1 MNGVRKFAIIAVL
14 SGLTALNV
22 IPYKTFAYDIPLKKQ
37 TIKENSFQF
46 DHKTAQVNPQS
57 VANYPCDNFSINAE
71 DKISPDVPKTEEEKK
86 QFELAN
92 PPNPGLV
99 TYNYLYRSGDVPD
112 AARLARVYGVKPEDW
127 NEHRTPGFIVNGRKV
142 YLRWFRNQYS
152 VVDYEYKF
160 VAECYQKPEKP
171 KNKNEL
177 TLTKA
182 TTTDAQSVTVDYTI
196 EISDQEEAS
205 QPIHFEIYRSPVED
219 AAPATQ
225 KIGEQDIS
233 DPTLLSSGK
242 HNVKLIS
249 GTDLKPNTAFPYV
262 VVVAT
267 YNGKKSTT
275 YFQKWMLGAI
285 SHGFNRYDYIAPTW
299 LARYAAGKVSD
310 HFVIPDWEI
319 LMAEKLKSID
329 KYDDVIEF
337 NWTSTSGTSKP
348 GLATEAGTKLREK
361 ILDWISIHRKQHTGD
376 VVDIHLIGHSR
387 GTVVVTQALVDLV
400 TQLREIHL
408 GSYIQL
414 TLLDPHPA
422 NNKLEQA
429 TYDLGNNPNN
439 MKSLWDNISSGSPL
453 RAWISFPNPFIPTI
467 VEFQEYV
474 NESKM
479 ATINFQNAADDP
491 AVEIP
496 SGVKKI
502 DIWYQKTLAD
512 NLVESPDEEWMI
524 NLWGLKDNAI
534 HNNSGVPIELGKN
547 LFDLTTG
554 ANVKPAIGHNEVP
567 DVYEKQV
574 VETGNLNRS
583 E

>member
-37 TIKENSFQF
+37 KIKENSFQF

-112 AARLARVYGVKPEDW
+112 APRLARVYGVKPEDW

-142 YLRWFRNQYS
+142 YLRWFRIRYS

-160 VAECYQKPEKP
+160 VTECYQKPEKP

-219 AAPATQ
+219 AAPSSH
-225 KIGEQDIS
+225 KIGEEDIKIGENDIPNQTNS
-233 DPTLLSSGK
+233 TPDKNK
-242 HNVKLIS
+242 HKVKL
-249 GTDLKPNTAFPYV
+249 TLDKDALKPNTAFPYV
-262 VVVAT
+262 VVVGT

-275 YFQKWMLGAI
+275 YFQKYLLGVIA
-285 SHGFNRYDYIAPTW
+285 HGFNRWNRPYI
-299 LARYAAGKVSD
+299 RRVAGAYELFLEYNYPQTVPLIP
-310 HFVIPDWEI
+310 HPRENLTGIPDWEI
-319 LMAEKLKSID
+319 IMARNLEERNR
-329 KYDDVIEF
+329 YNHVISF
-337 NWTSTSGTSKP
+337 NWTETCAIAEKGMAVQAGSD
-348 GLATEAGTKLREK
+348 LA
-361 ILDWISIHRKQHTGD
+361 KQIVKWMFGARSHDGD

-387 GTVVVTQALVDLV
+387 GTVVVTQAL
-400 TQLREIHL
+400 QHL
-408 GSYIQL
+408 STASPSFEGGYVEL

-422 NNKLEQA
+422 NNEFGKW
-429 TYDLGNNPNN
+429 YDE
-439 MKSLWDNISSGSPL
+439 GS
-453 RAWISFPNPFIPTI
+453 FTDM
-467 VEFQEYV
+467 
-474 NESKM
+474 M
-479 ATINFQNAADDP
+479 ATNPLYGSIVNRIYDIIKDATDFQNAAQDP
-491 AVEIP
+491 SLKIP
-496 SGVKKI
+496 KNVKKI
-502 DIWYQKTLAD
+502 DVWYQNTHAD
-512 NLVESPDEEWMI
+512 DLSNEPDQEYIM
-524 NLWGLKDNAI
+524 NLWGLIGSNVI
-534 HNNSGVPIELGKN
+534 QNNSGVLIEPHDK
-547 LFDLTTG
+547 TTKPG
-554 ANVKPAIGHNEVP
+554 VKPAIGHNQIP
-567 DVYEKQV
+567 DIYEEQV